1 MRYFL
6 PRLEV
11 IGKQPVWSMEILPV
25 TSIEFKNAI
34 LVRTRGSGGRTD
46 GVIISSVLFSMEGVM
61 VILVD
66 QNFVTAGEYATG
78 RLRAPWEYVC
88 G

>member
-1 MRYFL
+1 MD
-6 PRLEV
+6 
-11 IGKQPVWSMEILPV
+11 ILPV
-25 TSIEFKNAI
+25 TLMEFNNAI

-66 QNFVTAGEYATG
+66 RNFVTAGENVPG
-78 RLRAPWEYVC
+78 RLRAPWEDIFGRV
-88 G
+88 